1 MSTRFNDWANRQP
14 LARKLTLSVLLT
26 SALSLALACTAF
38 AVYDYRMSRASLV
51 DEVITAADIA
61 ADNSASPLLFQDVE
75 VAERTLATL
84 SHNSAI
90 VGARLFSPDGT
101 PFASWRRMAALFQR
115 TRSSARTTWTS
126 ALNSLRVRRP
136 ILLKSESV
144 GTILVEADAS
154 SVWARLG
161 RFAVLMG
168 IVLAGTVWIAIAF
181 SRRVAHLICDPI
193 QSLIG
198 VTREIL
204 KTRNYAGRA
213 ERTTADEVGQLVDSF
228 NDMLAKIDRRD
239 EALLAQQRSLE
250 QQSSDGRPSRGI
262 ER

>member
-51 DEVITAADIA
+51 DEVVTAADIA

-101 PFASWRRMAALFQR
+101 PFASWRRDYRSFPEDTAL
-115 TRSSARTTWTS
+115 SPNDVDLSLNCS
-126 ALNSLRVRRP
+126 AL
-136 ILLKSESV
+136 
-144 GTILVEADAS
+144 
-154 SVWARLG
+154 
-161 RFAVLMG
+161 
-168 IVLAGTVWIAIAF
+168 
-181 SRRVAHLICDPI
+181 
-193 QSLIG
+193 
-198 VTREIL
+198 
-204 KTRNYAGRA
+204 AGR
-213 ERTTADEVGQLVDSF
+213 SC
-228 NDMLAKIDRRD
+228 
-239 EALLAQQRSLE
+239 
-250 QQSSDGRPSRGI
+250 
-262 ER
+262 